1 MRAAEPLSSDQPA
14 PIVVVGAG
22 MVGPVVA
29 IYLARRF
36 GGVTLLERQSA
47 PAPADP
53 VPTGRSL
60 HVVVSARGW
69 HALRDLG
76 VEEQVLSISLPLR
89 GRLEHSLTGKLTEQP
104 YSRRGQ
110 EIWCVERSR
119 LNRLLRAAA
128 VATPGLR
135 VRHDARV
142 LAVEP
147 DVPAVL
153 VEGLEGIAGIEGTT
167 GVEGRAR
174 LTCEHVVGCDGA
186 FSRVREALTDRH
198 DRVQMNTLGLGY
210 KEIRIPAGPDG
221 GWPLPHQFFH
231 IWPRNRL
238 LFSAFPNPGGDFTG
252 SLFLPLHGDDISF
265 ETIQT
270 DGDAVALFQQLFP
283 DVVSLIPDLA
293 EQYESHPVNSIVTMS
308 CDRWIWRDTVALV
321 GDSAH
326 AMAPFMGQGMNCGF
340 EDARILDE
348 CLARAGEPAD
358 WAGAFAEYESLRK
371 PHVEAI
377 AEVSIQHYQH
387 LASPTTTATAQDVLR
402 QRVTGRLYDVFS
414 TKFTPLYERCAF
426 TEEPYAEALQQHLAT
441 ERLVDDVLIGRD
453 GNALL
458 DMSRNEFADV
468 VNRSRP
474 RT

>member
-1 MRAAEPLSSDQPA
+1 MRAAEPPPSDQPS
-14 PIVVVGAG
+14 PIVVVGGG

-53 VPTGRSL
+53 VPSGRSL
-60 HVVVSARGW
+60 HVVISARGW

-76 VEEQVLSISLPLR
+76 VEEQVLTISLPLR
-89 GRLEHSLTGKLTEQP
+89 GRLEHSLFGELTEQA
-104 YSRRGQ
+104 YGRQGQ

-119 LNRLLRAAA
+119 LNRLLMDAAA
-128 VATPGLR
+128 ATPGVR
-135 VRHDARV
+135 VGHGARV

-153 VEGLEGIAGIEGTT
+153 VEGLPGTEGIESTA
-167 GVEGRAR
+167 GRAR
-174 LTCEHVVGCDGA
+174 LICERVIGCDGA
-186 FSRVREALTDRH
+186 FSRVREALTDRR
-198 DRVQMNTLGLGY
+198 DQVQMSTLGLGY
-210 KEIRIPAGPDG
+210 KEIRIPARSDG

-231 IWPRNRL
+231 IWPRSRL
-238 LFSAFPNPGGDFTG
+238 LFSAFPNPTGDFTG
-252 SLFLPLHGDDISF
+252 SLFLPLHGNDISF
-265 ETIQT
+265 ETIKT
-270 DGDAVALFQQLFP
+270 GRDAVAVFERLFP
-283 DVVSLIPDLA
+283 DVVGRIPDLA

-308 CDRWIWRDTVALV
+308 CDRWIWRDKVALV

-358 WAGAFAEYESLRK
+358 WATAFATYERWRK
-371 PHVEAI
+371 PHSDAI
-377 AEVSIQHYQH
+377 AEISIQHYQH

-402 QRVTGRLYDVFS
+402 QRVVGRLYDVFPHEL
-414 TKFTPLYERCAF
+414 TPLYERCAF
-426 TEEPYAEALQQHLAT
+426 TEEPYAEALRQHLAT

-458 DMSRNEFADV
+458 EMPRNEFVDV
-468 VNRSRP
+468 VNHFRR